1 MISLQETTPLE
12 IQLQLLLLEAPSLEK
27 LEATAE
33 SATPPPSGSSLGA
46 PPPAGQRL
54 KFYLMLLQLLLL
66 FVRLTLSPKRR
77 RYLPR
82 RQSPRLENRV
92 VGGGA
97 LLPLKLLQPTSAR

>member
-1 MISLQETTPLE
+1 MP
-12 IQLQLLLLEAPSLEK
+12 
-27 LEATAE
+27 TAAE
-33 SATPPPSGSSLGA
+33 VS
-46 PPPAGQRL
+46 
-54 KFYLMLLQLLLL
+54 LMLLQLLLP

>member
-1 MISLQETTPLE
+1 VHRHPR
-12 IQLQLLLLEAPSLEK
+12 ANHCR
-27 LEATAE
+27 
-33 SATPPPSGSSLGA
+33 
-46 PPPAGQRL
+46 QRL
-54 KFYLMLLQLLLL
+54 KFSLLLLQLLLLLL
-66 FVRLTLSPKRR
+66 FVRLMLSPKRR